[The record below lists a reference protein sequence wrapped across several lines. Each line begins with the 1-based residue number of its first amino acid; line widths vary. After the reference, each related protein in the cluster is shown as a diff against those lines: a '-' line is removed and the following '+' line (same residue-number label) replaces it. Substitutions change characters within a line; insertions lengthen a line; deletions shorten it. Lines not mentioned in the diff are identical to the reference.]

1 MLRILLLILLVVHG
15 LIHLLGLVKAF
26 GWAEV
31 RALRQPIGRPMG
43 LLWALAALLFLI
55 ATWAMLGRSDRWWI
69 PALAGVVLSQVL
81 IVLHWQ
87 DARFGTVANVLL
99 VLVIALG
106 AVVHRFR
113 QQYHQEAH
121 EVGQVA
127 MVATARVLREE
138 DLAPLPAPVQRF
150 LRKGR
155 HVGRPVPRSLY
166 VEFTGEI
173 RAKDGPWMPFRTDQL
188 NTFDPPAR
196 LFWMNATMKALPT
209 KGYHRLRDGH
219 ASMHIKVLGLL
230 PVIDAQGPEMD
241 TAELVT
247 WFNDLCLFA
256 PARLA
261 DPTITWQPVDDRSA
275 TATVAHHGIRISA
288 TLLFDD
294 QDRLVDFVS
303 DDRYYLGPDGRSE
316 RRRFSTPVSG
326 AFTAGGLT
334 FPADGEA
341 LFVLDDGPFTYIR
354 LHTEAVAYD
363 VVE

>member
-1 MLRILLLILLVVHG
+1 
-15 LIHLLGLVKAF
+15 
-26 GWAEV
+26 
-31 RALRQPIGRPMG
+31 MG
-43 LLWALAALLFLI
+43 LLWALVALLFLI

-87 DARFGTVANVLL
+87 DARIGTLANILLL
-99 VLVIALG
+99 VVIALV

-113 QQYHQEAH
+113 QTYHQDAL
-121 EVGQVA
+121 EVLQVA
-127 MVATARVLREE
+127 MARSAHILEQE
-138 DLAPLPAPVQRF
+138 DLVSLPAPVQRF
-150 LRKGR
+150 LRKGG
-155 HVGRPVPRSLY
+155 HVGRPVPRSLNM
-166 VEFTGEI
+166 EFTGDI
-173 RAKDGPWMPFRTDQL
+173 RSKHGPWMPFRTEQF

-219 ASMHIKVLGLL
+219 ASMRIKVLGLL
-230 PVIDAQGPEMD
+230 PVIETHGPELD

-261 DPTITWQPVDDRSA
+261 DPTTTWHPVDDRSA
-275 TATVAHHGIRISA
+275 MAMVEHNGIRISA

-294 QDRLVDFVS
+294 QDRLVDFVR

-316 RRRFSTPVSG
+316 RRRFHTPVSG
-326 AFTAGGLT
+326 RSEAGGLG
-334 FPADGEA
+334 FPADGEV